1 MLPDDRDAFLH
12 FVQERDLVTVVARDS
27 DSAEIQ
33 PIADFDIGRDKTLC
47 FWNRKILPSLEREW
61 VPSSGYFTVSELRMP
76 ILEYTSSFTATGEGK
91 PRLGQGRLFGN
102 FEAYLGKPPEF
113 EKWYETLVRWI
124 RRNYRKNPRGTGGYV
139 GPAAYEF
146 YKSGGYL
153 LPNILPPRTKEWLAE
168 IGKQYARS
176 RAPLQSSKRTKARS

>member
-33 PIADFDIGRDKTLC
+33 PIADLDIGRDKTLC

-61 VPSSGYFTVSELRMP
+61 VPLSGYFTVSELRMP
-76 ILEYTSSFTATGEGK
+76 ILEYTASFTATGEGK